1 MNYILKL
8 IITAILVLA
17 VSEISKKTSLLG
29 AIFASIPLVSILGII
44 WLYKDTKDIER
55 IINLSNNIF
64 WLVLA
69 SLIFFVIFPRMLK
82 HNINFYIS
90 LIVSIIAM
98 IFTYFGTVKLIS
110 KF

>member
-1 MNYILKL
+1 MNYIVKL
-8 IITAILVLA
+8 IITTVLVLV

-44 WLYKDTKDIER
+44 WLYKDTRDIER
-55 IINLSNNIF
+55 IINLSNDIF

-69 SLIFFVIFPRMLK
+69 SLIFFIVFPKMLK

-90 LIVSIIAM
+90 LIVSLVVM
-98 IFTYFGTVKLIS
+98 IFTYLGTSKLLT